1 MASTEEHPSDDN
13 RLVVDEHQ
21 EQHTDQEDDASRSSG
36 GDEDLFMFREWGRKV
51 QEQLRKLGDAITHG
65 MTLGGASSLEEPTQL
80 YVDLPNDETR
90 LVSSAFRVPLYMAM
104 LDDHGRLG
112 VPVMSSL
119 LRAAIVYSDDVTF
132 NYNPNTTFTIDLQYT
147 PARIRWRI
155 HRRIFDILR
164 LHTILTFRHLQGH
177 LPSLPKFPNQLSYLV
192 DVTFLKGLSPDARAG
207 ERRRLTA
214 QRRKALEAYFN
225 GLFFALNMCVSAE
238 LCEFFECSA
247 LSLVVWDGEWKYKE
261 GYLRNRVWYTQTRQR
276 WIWRI
281 LFGWLP
287 TWKRYQTKW
296 FVIRSSYIAYVDY
309 IDQTAASEVLLC
321 DKHFEPQVEHKGSKN
336 PLRPMTITIRNG
348 NKKLEVRSESN
359 TQMKYWLRD
368 LQLLADSSPWCR
380 SHRFGSFAP
389 IRQHTR
395 IRWLIDADEYFRE
408 LAQCLE
414 DAQKEIYIHG
424 WWVSPELH
432 LLRPGASH
440 PEARLDRLLQ
450 RKAEQGVKIYVLIFK
465 EISISLPI
473 NSYHTKIALERLH
486 PNIRVQRHPDHYT
499 RGILY
504 WAHHE
509 KIVVVDQRIAFTGGL
524 DLCFGRYDTHQHS
537 LTDLAPIAEKH
548 AELSIWTGL
557 DYANPRI
564 RDFRNVSQY
573 EESLVDRFSIP
584 RMPWH
589 DVQLQTQGI
598 LAHDLARHFIQRW
611 NHVKAE
617 KAMHKEEHIPFLLP
631 GPESSFDDEASVS
644 VGEDGIGTTSCRAQ
658 LVRSIGEWSMGM
670 PAESSIMD
678 AYLHY
683 IDNATHFVFLEHQ
696 FLISRC
702 SDARGSPVQNR
713 IGSALA
719 NRIVRAKEEGYPFL
733 VLVFLPLMP
742 AFEAALDRTEASSVR
757 MIMQAQYTSLCRG
770 PSSILGVLRSHGI
783 HDPSEY
789 ISFFGLRTHAKLG
802 TKYVTEQVY
811 IHSKVLIVDDRIA
824 IVGSAN
830 VNDRSMLGGRDS
842 EIAVIIEHGKDSS
855 ETDSTLNGEAAKVS
869 RVVRDLRLKLLA
881 EHLDMDPSD
890 PLLVDPLNPAFYRD
904 TLQAQAASNTTLY
917 RVHFRCTPDDTVHS
931 WPDYDT
937 FTTTAPTEADEAE
950 LGRIKGRVV
959 QFPNHFMEKEDLS
972 ASMLSPEY
980 LLPLEVYL

>member
-1 MASTEEHPSDDN
+1 MSSIEERDSPD
-13 RLVVDEHQ
+13 RQLAADE
-21 EQHTDQEDDASRSSG
+21 EDAVSGSSR

-51 QEQLRKLGDAITHG
+51 QEQLKKLGDAITHG
-65 MTLGGASSLEEPTQL
+65 MTLGGTGSAEEPTQL
-80 YVDLPNDETR
+80 YVDLPSDETR
-90 LVSSAFRVPLYMAM
+90 LVSSAFRVPLYVAM

-112 VPVMSSL
+112 VPVMSAL
-119 LRAAIVYSDDVTF
+119 LRATIVYSDDVVF
-132 NYNPNTTFTIDLQYT
+132 NYNPNTTFTIDLQYP
-147 PARIRWRI
+147 PARNRWRI
-155 HRRIFDILR
+155 HRRIFDIIR

-177 LPSLPKFPNQLSYLV
+177 LPSLPRFPNQLSYLV
-192 DVTFLKGLSPDARAG
+192 DVTFLKGLASDARAV
-207 ERRRLTA
+207 ERRRLA
-214 QRRKALEAYFN
+214 VERRKALEAYFN
-225 GLFFALNMCVSAE
+225 ELFFTLNMCVSVE
-238 LCEFFECSA
+238 LCEFLECSA
-247 LSLVVWDGEWKYKE
+247 LSLVVWDGGWKYKE

-276 WIWRI
+276 WIWRL

-321 DKHFEPQVEHKGSKN
+321 DKHFEPLVENKDSKN

-389 IRQHTR
+389 IRQHTH

-408 LAQCLE
+408 LARCIE
-414 DAQKEIYIHG
+414 GAQREIYIHG

-450 RKAEQGVKIYVLIFK
+450 RKAEQGVRIYVLVFK

-537 LTDLAPIAEKH
+537 LTDLAPVAEKH

-573 EESLVDRFSIP
+573 EESLLDRFSTP

-611 NHVKAE
+611 NYVKAE

-631 GPESSFDDEASVS
+631 GPESHSEDEGG
-644 VGEDGIGTTSCRAQ
+644 GEGSDMTGCRAQ
-658 LVRSIGEWSMGM
+658 LVRSVGEWSMGM
-670 PAESSIMD
+670 PVEASIME

-683 IDNATHFVFLEHQ
+683 IENAAHFILLEHQ

-719 NRIVRAKEEGYPFL
+719 NRIVRAKEEGQPFL

-742 AFEAALDRTEASSVR
+742 AFEAALDSAEASSVR
-757 MIMQAQYTSLCRG
+757 MLMQAQYASLCRG
-770 PSSILGVLRSHGI
+770 PSSILGVLRTHGI
-783 HDPSEY
+783 TDPSEY

-802 TKYVTEQVY
+802 TRHVTEQVY
-811 IHSKVLIVDDRIA
+811 IHSKVLIVDDRVA

-842 EIAVIIEHGKDSS
+842 EIAVIVERDESS
-855 ETDSTLNGEAAKVS
+855 RNSEAASILNGEAAKVS
-869 RVVRDLRLKLLA
+869 RAVRNLRLALLA

-890 PLLVDPLNPAFYRD
+890 PLLVDPLNPAFHRD
-904 TLQAQAASNTTLY
+904 ILQARAASNTALY
-917 RVHFRCTPDDTVHS
+917 RAHFRCTPDDTVHS
-931 WPDYDT
+931 WADYGA
-937 FTTTAPTEADEAE
+937 FTASTEIDEAE
-950 LGRIKGRVV
+950 LGRIKGRIV
-959 QFPNHFMEKEDLS
+959 QFPSHFMEKEDLS